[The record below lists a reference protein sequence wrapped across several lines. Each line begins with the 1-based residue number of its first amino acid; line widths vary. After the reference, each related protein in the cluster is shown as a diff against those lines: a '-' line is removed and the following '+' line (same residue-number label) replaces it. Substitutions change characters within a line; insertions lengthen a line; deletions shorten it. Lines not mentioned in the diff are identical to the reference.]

1 MAGDDNLYYVL
12 VVAIIACFIALLV
25 LHIYFRIRV
34 FKSYK
39 SLVQNRVE
47 FDVKAI
53 FNNKLLHNEV
63 IPRYP
68 AHKEEILTF
77 VKNLKR
83 SISLASLFLI
93 LIFTLGGILMYYRT

>member
-1 MAGDDNLYYVL
+1 MAGDDNLFYVL
-12 VVAIIACFIALLV
+12 VAAIIACFLALLV
-25 LHIYFRIRV
+25 LHIYFRIKV
-34 FKSYK
+34 FKAYK
-39 SLVQNRVE
+39 TLVQNRID

-63 IPRYP
+63 IPQYP
-68 AHKEEILTF
+68 AHKDEILSF

-83 SISLASLFLI
+83 AISLASLFLI